1 MPKQAKGWLR
11 RKNYAEGEV
20 WLYCFYT
27 CRPTDKKR
35 VENYE
40 IIGLVRDF
48 HSEAEAWQEA
58 SRLGYWKLLD
68 PSISLSRT
76 FGEIAQHWRKEELTK
91 TGAIG
96 KRAAET
102 ISTHE
107 SMLDGFILPRW
118 AAVKALKMQPVDIE
132 SWFEELAITPNMR
145 YYPEGQHAPNGK
157 PEKPL
162 NWGSIQKIKSTMSL
176 VFSHALRNKL
186 IPVALESN
194 PFRDSK
200 ELGGVRCKA
209 STEYE
214 ATVVSP
220 EQMIII
226 LHCLDTPLTQ
236 MEWMMAVLHATTAV
250 RPEEGFALKWKDIDW
265 ENGQINLC
273 RAWSK
278 GKLTEGKNE
287 DSMVPVAMH
296 PVLANFLLE
305 WRKQSP
311 YPEEEDWVFPSIKL
325 KGAKPRTASIAAQDY
340 LRPAAVFAGV
350 IEEGSSKRFGWHNL
364 RHSLAEF
371 LAGEVDP
378 AVTMKTLR
386 HKKIATTMERYTHRI
401 TSKQQAAQGLYLTAI
416 GKMPKQKKGKKG

>member
-11 RKNYAEGEV
+11 RRIYAEGEV
-20 WLYCFYT
+20 WLFCFYT

-40 IIGLVRDF
+40 IIGPVRDF
-48 HSEAEAWQEA
+48 PSEAEAWLKTG
-58 SRLGYWKLLD
+58 RLGYWKLLD
-68 PSISLSRT
+68 PSISLSTT

-96 KRAAET
+96 KRAGET

-107 SMLDGFILPRW
+107 SLLDGYLLPKW
-118 AAVKALKMQPVDIE
+118 AAVKALNMQPVDIE
-132 SWFEELAITPNMR
+132 NWFEELATKPNMR
-145 YYPEGQHAPNGK
+145 YYHEGQQAPNGK

-162 NWGSIQKIKSTMSL
+162 NWGGIQKIKSTMSL

-186 IPVALESN
+186 IPVAVESN

-209 STEYE
+209 STEYD

-226 LHCLDTPLTQ
+226 LHRLDTPMTQ
-236 MEWMMAVLHATTAV
+236 MEWMMAILHAITAV

-265 ENGQINLC
+265 RNGQINLC

-296 PVLANFLLE
+296 RVLANFL
-305 WRKQSP
+305 
-311 YPEEEDWVFPSIKL
+311 
-325 KGAKPRTASIAAQDY
+325 
-340 LRPAAVFAGV
+340 
-350 IEEGSSKRFGWHNL
+350 
-364 RHSLAEF
+364 
-371 LAGEVDP
+371 
-378 AVTMKTLR
+378 
-386 HKKIATTMERYTHRI
+386 
-401 TSKQQAAQGLYLTAI
+401 
-416 GKMPKQKKGKKG
+416 